1 MPKYIVEVREVW
13 SQGVEIEADSPEE
26 ALEKVK
32 EEEGDTMEALFEYS
46 HTLDKEFWVV
56 TPVNVEGNSHPH

>member
-26 ALEKVK
+26 ALERVQ
-32 EEEGDTMEALFEYS
+32 EGEGDNMEALFADS

-56 TPVNVEGNSHPH
+56 TPVNVESNSHPH